1 MIDAL
6 TDEARL
12 VIRARLEPVVGS
24 TFQPT
29 GFPDLGPAEFE
40 RPGSEDGAG
49 RALLVDSVQ
58 ALANHL
64 EAVGWDGPAQ
74 RPVQELEGLPYVEVR
89 DTQGRFLTSS
99 RLEPHRLA
107 GAYIRAAT
115 IDGASAGD
123 WLIECLAVEKG
134 VPTDWRQVYAAI
146 FSLDPM
152 CLLHGVFFSAPAWRD
167 YGNPKVRRAITAVI
181 EAHGA
186 RPVISGGVKRDD
198 VNPAIAEGRGTAEG
212 YGFVPFGRTEYTA
225 EAIWLDAAVD
235 LAQIRGYG
243 LPRNHADLLVSL
255 ALWELT
261 ALLERP
267 LRPRTACDFV
277 VSAVEV
283 RRPAGIAA
291 LPDRAALAQE
301 IAGAASGLSTAGP
314 ATVVWG

>member
-1 MIDAL
+1 
-6 TDEARL
+6 
-12 VIRARLEPVVGS
+12 
-24 TFQPT
+24 
-29 GFPDLGPAEFE
+29 
-40 RPGSEDGAG
+40 
-49 RALLVDSVQ
+49 
-58 ALANHL
+58 
-64 EAVGWDGPAQ
+64 
-74 RPVQELEGLPYVEVR
+74 
-89 DTQGRFLTSS
+89 
-99 RLEPHRLA
+99 
-107 GAYIRAAT
+107 
-115 IDGASAGD
+115 
-123 WLIECLAVEKG
+123 
-134 VPTDWRQVYAAI
+134 
-146 FSLDPM
+146 M

-198 VNPAIAEGRGTAEG
+198 VNPAIAEGRGTTEG

-243 LPRNHADLLVSL
+243 LPRNHANLLVSL

-261 ALLERP
+261 TLLERP

-277 VSAVEV
+277 VCAVEV
-283 RRPAGIAA
+283 RRPAEIAA